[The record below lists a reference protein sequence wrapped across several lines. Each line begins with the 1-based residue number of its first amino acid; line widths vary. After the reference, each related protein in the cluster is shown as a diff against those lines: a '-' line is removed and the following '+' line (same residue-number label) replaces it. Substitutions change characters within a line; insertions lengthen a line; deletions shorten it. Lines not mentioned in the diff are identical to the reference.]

1 MATNEIV
8 GGSFR
13 DPSGFVF
20 RRDGV
25 VYRQVNERYIPTF
38 ERLEESGL
46 YRELVDTGLL
56 VSHERAD
63 VALPDNSGYPASILR
78 PTQIPFISYPYEW
91 CFSQLKDAALT
102 TLEIQ
107 SVALEYGMSLKD
119 ASAFNI
125 QFLEGRPI
133 LIDTLSFESYEEGK
147 PWVAYRQ
154 FCEHFVAPLL
164 LMCRVDPWLGRL
176 SALTADGIPLDV
188 ASKLLQWTS
197 WLRPSALLHVHLH
210 ARSIR
215 RYGGQSVPRRLEAR
229 GLSRSGMKNLIDG
242 LVHTVRSLDWSPEGT
257 EWADYEAEHGYA
269 DETMSA
275 KRRIVGELLAAMAPS
290 VAWDLGANTG
300 EFSRMAL
307 DAGARVVSMDFDPA
321 AVEQS
326 YRRMRE
332 RCESDLHPLWID
344 LRNPSPY
351 LGWAGVERD
360 SLAARSTADV
370 VLALALV
377 HHLGIGANV
386 PIDRMLDWLAT
397 LAPNIV
403 IEFVP
408 KEDPQAQR
416 LLVSRDDVFDEYSR
430 QAFEAGL
437 RARFELRATRELP
450 GSDRVIYHGARLEG

>member
-25 VYRQVNERYIPTF
+25 VYRQVNERYIPG
-38 ERLEESGL
+38 LEQLESSGL
-46 YRELVDTGLL
+46 YRALVDVDLL
-56 VSHERAD
+56 VRHERID
-63 VALPDNSGYPASILR
+63 VLPPGNGSPPATILR

-107 SVALEYGMSLKD
+107 SAALEYGMSLKD

-125 QFLEGRPI
+125 QFLNGRPT
-133 LIDTLSFESYEEGK
+133 LIDTLSFESYEEGR

-154 FCEHFVAPLL
+154 FCEHFLAPLL
-164 LMCRVDPWLGRL
+164 LISRVDPWLGRL
-176 SALTADGIPLDV
+176 PALTADGIPLDI
-188 ASKLLQWTS
+188 ASKLLQRTS
-197 WLRPSALLHVHLH
+197 WLRPAALLHVHLH

-215 RYGGQSVPRRLEAR
+215 RYGGRSVPRRLEAR
-229 GLSRSGMKNLIDG
+229 GLSRTGMKNLIEG
-242 LVHTVRSLDWSPEGT
+242 LVHTIRRLDWSPEGT
-257 EWADYEAEHGYA
+257 EWAEYAAEHGYA
-269 DETMSA
+269 DETMTA
-275 KRRIVGELLAAMAPS
+275 KRRIVGELLADMAPR
-290 VAWDLGANTG
+290 VVWDLGANTG
-300 EFSRMAL
+300 EFSRIAL
-307 DAGARVVSMDFDPA
+307 EAGAHVVSMDLDPA
-321 AVEQS
+321 AVERS

-332 RCESDLHPLWID
+332 CRESGLHPLWID
-344 LRNPSPY
+344 LRNPSPD

-377 HHLGIGANV
+377 HHLAIGANI
-386 PIDRMLDWLAT
+386 PLDRMLDWLAT

-416 LLVSRDDVFDEYSR
+416 LLVSRDDVFDAYSR
-430 QAFEAGL
+430 QTFEAGL
-437 RARFELRATRELP
+437 HRRFELRATQELP
-450 GSDRVIYHGARLEG
+450 GSDRVIYHGVRREG